1 MSETSKVD
9 KKPEM
14 TAAEQAIV
22 DIFGQKLGDFPGNS
36 EVMSTRDSV
45 VEQFKR
51 VGIPSRKRE
60 YWHYTDLRT
69 LLKTIPNFSDE
80 GDGLSRDPLLPKD
93 SVFAIFNGKTLDAP
107 QVQSVTT
114 KRVADELANEH
125 FTLKPDIADDDFVG
139 QVNTAFVTDGWL
151 LDVED
156 GAKIADPIELQMINP
171 GGQAHAYSQI
181 KVGNNSSVTFIER
194 QLGGEKPT
202 FVTSVQDLKIGEG
215 ADVTWII
222 IRDRGFD
229 ATQFS
234 KFLANLDKKAKLTL
248 YIVNVASELNRQ
260 EIDIE
265 MPGEGGN
272 FQLRT
277 INLLAGASHS
287 DVTMFVR
294 HIGEDTVSTE
304 IVRNVVADKARGAF
318 QGMIKVS
325 REAQKTDARM
335 TCNSLIL
342 SDDAEFDS
350 KPELEI
356 FADDVACGHGST
368 VAEIDHEQL
377 FYLMARGIEESV
389 ARGLLVKAFVSQLID
404 DVENDQMKDVIVA
417 LINQWLEKH
426 L

>member
-80 GDGLSRDPLLPKD
+80 GDGLSRDPLMPKD

-107 QVQSVTT
+107 QVQSITT
-114 KRVADELANEH
+114 QRVADELANEH
-125 FTLKPDIADDDFVG
+125 FTLKPDISDDDFVG

-151 LDVED
+151 LEVAE
-156 GAKIADPIELQMINP
+156 GAKIADPVELQMINP

-194 QLGGEKPT
+194 QLGGEKST

-248 YIVNVASELNRQ
+248 YIVNIASELNRQ

-368 VAEIDHEQL
+368 VAEIDREQL

>member
-36 EVMSTRDSV
+36 EVMSTRDSI

-69 LLKTIPNFSDE
+69 LLKTVPNFSDE
-80 GDGLSRDPLLPKD
+80 GDGLSRDPLLPKG
-93 SVFAIFNGKTLDAP
+93 SVYAIFNGKTLDAP
-107 QVQSVTT
+107 QVQSITA

-125 FTLKPDIADDDFVG
+125 FTLKPDISDDDFVG
-139 QVNTAFVTDGWL
+139 QINTAFVSDGWL
-151 LDVED
+151 LEVAD
-156 GAKIADPIELQMINP
+156 GAEIPDPIELQMISP
-171 GGQAHAYSQI
+171 SGQAHAYSQI

-194 QLGGEKPT
+194 QLGGEKST

-222 IRDRGFD
+222 VRDRGFD

-234 KFLANLDKKAKLTL
+234 KFLANLAKNAKLTV
-248 YIVNVASELNRQ
+248 YIVNIASELNRQ

-277 INLLAGASHS
+277 INLLTGASHS

-294 HIGEDTVSTE
+294 HIGENTVSTE
-304 IVRNVVADKARGAF
+304 IVRNVVADNARGAF

-377 FYLMARGIEESV
+377 FYLMARGIDESV

-417 LINQWLEKH
+417 LIDQWLEKH

>member
-14 TAAEQAIV
+14 TTAEQAIV

-93 SVFAIFNGKTLDAP
+93 SVFAIFNGKTLAVPEVD
-107 QVQSVTT
+107 SVTV

-125 FTLKPDIADDDFVG
+125 FTLKPDISDDDFVG

-151 LDVED
+151 LEVAD

-194 QLGGEKPT
+194 QLGGEKST

-417 LINQWLEKH
+417 LINHWLEKH

>member
-45 VEQFKR
+45 VEQFKH

-107 QVQSVTT
+107 QVQSITT

-125 FTLKPDIADDDFVG
+125 FTLKPDISDDDFVG

-151 LDVED
+151 LEVAE
-156 GAKIADPIELQMINP
+156 GAKIADPVELQMINP

-194 QLGGEKPT
+194 QLGGEKST

-248 YIVNVASELNRQ
+248 YIVNIASELNRQ

-368 VAEIDHEQL
+368 VAEIDREQL

>member
-80 GDGLSRDPLLPKD
+80 GDGLSRDPLLPKN

-151 LDVED
+151 LEVAE
-156 GAKIADPIELQMINP
+156 GAKIADPVELQMINP

-194 QLGGEKPT
+194 QLGGEKST

-248 YIVNVASELNRQ
+248 YIVNIASEFNRQ

-368 VAEIDHEQL
+368 VAEIDREQL

>member
-80 GDGLSRDPLLPKD
+80 GDGLSRDPLLPKN

-107 QVQSVTT
+107 QVQSITT

-125 FTLKPDIADDDFVG
+125 FTLKPDISDDDFVG

-151 LDVED
+151 LEVAE
-156 GAKIADPIELQMINP
+156 GTKIADPVELQMINP

-194 QLGGEKPT
+194 QLGGEKST

>member
-1 MSETSKVD
+1 MSETSKSD

-14 TAAEQAIV
+14 TAAETAIV

-51 VGIPSRKRE
+51 VGVPSRKRE

-69 LLKTIPNFSDE
+69 LLKTVPNFSDE
-80 GDGLSRDPLLPKD
+80 GDGLARAPLLAKN
-93 SVFAIFNGKTLDAP
+93 SVLAIFNGKTLSAP
-107 QVQSVTT
+107 EIKSITV

-139 QVNTAFVTDGWL
+139 QINTAFVTDGWL
-151 LDVED
+151 LEVEE
-156 GAKIADPIELQMINP
+156 GAKIEEPVELQMVNP
-171 GGQAHAYSQI
+171 AGQAHVFSNI
-181 KVGNNSSVTFIER
+181 KVGANSSVTFIER
-194 QLGGEKPT
+194 QLGGEKPV
-202 FVTSVQDLKIGEG
+202 FVTAVQNLEVGEE
-215 ADVTWII
+215 ADVKWII

-234 KFLANLDKKAKLTL
+234 KFRATLAGNAKLTL
-248 YIVNVASELNRQ
+248 YIVNIASQLNRQ
-260 EIDIE
+260 EIDVE

-294 HIGEDTVSTE
+294 HIAESTTSTE
-304 IVRNVVADKARGAF
+304 IVRNVVTDNARGAF
-318 QGMIKVS
+318 QGMIKVA

-335 TCNSLIL
+335 ACNSLIL

-368 VAEIDHEQL
+368 VAEIDRDQL
-377 FYLMARGIEESV
+377 FYLMARGVEKSV

-404 DVENDQMKDVIVA
+404 DVNNEQMQDVIVEI
-417 LINQWLEKH
+417 INQWLEKH

>member
-36 EVMSTRDSV
+36 EVMSTRDSI

-69 LLKTIPNFSDE
+69 LLKTVPNFSDE
-80 GDGLSRDPLLPKD
+80 GDGLSCDPLLPKG
-93 SVFAIFNGKTLDAP
+93 SVYAIFNGKTLDAP
-107 QVQSVTT
+107 QVQSITA

-125 FTLKPDIADDDFVG
+125 FTLKPDISDDDFVD
-139 QVNTAFVTDGWL
+139 QINTAFVSDGWL
-151 LDVED
+151 LEVAD
-156 GAKIADPIELQMINP
+156 GAKIPDPIELQMISP
-171 GGQAHAYSQI
+171 SGQAHAYSQI

-194 QLGGEKPT
+194 QLGGEKST

-248 YIVNVASELNRQ
+248 YIVNIASELNRQ

-404 DVENDQMKDVIVA
+404 DVENDQMKDIIVA
-417 LINQWLEKH
+417 LIDQWLEKH